1 MAEGHPKSE
10 WSVFWRSAS
19 VIILRESGWRS
30 ARILKAKGSRGTT
43 SAAFAGHPRH
53 GLGPCPLVAARGAS
67 EHRRLV
73 QVRPAVSERPWSLQ
87 VCAGTELETHAA
99 QEVGQFAAESRFKP
113 VRYGIAAGGR
123 ATRSDEDVDLGVA
136 DVVESGVGMVPA
148 PENTDRRPV
157 DY

>member
-1 MAEGHPKSE
+1 
-10 WSVFWRSAS
+10 
-19 VIILRESGWRS
+19 
-30 ARILKAKGSRGTT
+30 
-43 SAAFAGHPRH
+43 
-53 GLGPCPLVAARGAS
+53 
-67 EHRRLV
+67 
-73 QVRPAVSERPWSLQ
+73 LQ